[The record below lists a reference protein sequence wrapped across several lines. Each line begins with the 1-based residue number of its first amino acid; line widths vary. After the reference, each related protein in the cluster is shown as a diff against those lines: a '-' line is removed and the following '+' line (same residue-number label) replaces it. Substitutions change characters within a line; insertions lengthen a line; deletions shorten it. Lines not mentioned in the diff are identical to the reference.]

1 VKFESQP
8 QLSEEELKN
17 LGERTKGDADFV
29 KGGAEYVNS
38 ESGPRLSVTDEQI
51 EQARMEM
58 EADFASRP
66 EVAVANSPEVQE
78 KFNDVSE
85 VERKATELDAVV
97 PFVEENNP
105 ELGKKLEGMRDE
117 LDSEAK
123 KSEHELEMAKLK
135 AEIGEL
141 NGVVQKSETMS
152 RFGHEHGFNKDETYA
167 FVENRI
173 LENEKRIK
181 ELEQNKNL
189 LQQEAK
195 RMERYNEIT
204 RLKQEIDELNKIVQK
219 SEAMQRFGQEHGFN
233 KDETYRFIEERILE
247 NERKI
252 RELEGGSG
260 ESKEKTATTGES
272 EETPENTGKEEQTEE
287 KEESGKED
295 DEEGKIEKERI
306 VPLPQEAEKTL
317 VESFKEARGEKSWWG
332 WVKERAKG
340 VATFGFWEFHQAER
354 FRRNKKKT
362 SKEIAEAGEKIRKT
376 ENLSLEDALEEA
388 ETMRMMAE
396 GADVTNP
403 ESADYENYSRIISG
417 HKIEENNKRIDAIV
431 AESSNTLQER
441 MAKYRDEFGKV
452 VSADERIM
460 AGFEGSLRN
469 SLLELQNGQKESDAK
484 EFNKIIKDR
493 LDPNYWRR
501 YVYGALEAVLGIWG
515 SKVMITKIAASKWW
529 LGKKAV
535 DIGMEASQST
545 AEETVSTAAETVAE
559 SDQIPMHDHIWGTA
573 KEWLN
578 QHGISNP
585 TNKEVMDLSKQIAT
599 ENNIGVKEWGIP
611 GNPLD
616 TNMQQGHMLKFGGAS
631 KILMAI
637 RIARGIASIM

>member
-1 VKFESQP
+1 MVKFESQP
-8 QLSEEELKN
+8 QLSEEELQKMA
-17 LGERTKGDADFV
+17 ERDVSNADLV
-29 KGGAEYVNS
+29 KGGAKYTNAEA
-38 ESGPRLSVTDEQI
+38 GPRLNVTGEQI

-58 EADFASRP
+58 EMEMEADFAENP
-66 EVAVANSPEVQE
+66 EIAVAENPEVQE
-78 KFNDVSE
+78 KFSKVSDA
-85 VERKATELDAVV
+85 ERKATQLDTVL
-97 PFVEENNP
+97 PFIEENNP
-105 ELGKKLEGMRDE
+105 ELGKDVKDMRNNLE
-117 LDSEAK
+117 SEVK
-123 KSEHELEMAKLK
+123 DGEHDLEIARLN
-135 AEIGEL
+135 AEIKEL

-152 RFGHEHGFNKDETYA
+152 RFGNEHGFNKDETYA
-167 FVENRI
+167 FVENRV
-173 LENEKRIK
+173 LENEKRIR
-181 ELEQNKNL
+181 ELEENKNL
-189 LQQEAK
+189 LELEAK
-195 RMERYNEIT
+195 KAERYNEIAS
-204 RLKQEIDELNKIVQK
+204 LKAEIDELNKIVQK

-233 KDETYRFIEERILE
+233 KEETYRFIEERILE

-252 RELEGGSG
+252 RELEGSNDEGVKETETVE
-260 ESKEKTATTGES
+260 ESKEEVS
-272 EETPENTGKEEQTEE
+272 
-287 KEESGKED
+287 
-295 DEEGKIEKERI
+295 II
-306 VPLPQEAEKTL
+306 PLPQEAEKAL
-317 VESFKEARGEKSWWG
+317 VESYENARGKKSWWG
-332 WVKERAKG
+332 WVKERVKG

-362 SKEIAEAGEKIRKT
+362 SKEIAEAGESIRKT

-388 ETMRMMAE
+388 EMMRVMAE
-396 GADVTNP
+396 GTDVANP

-431 AESSNTLQER
+431 AESSATLQGR
-441 MAKYRDEFGKV
+441 MAKYKDEFGKV

-460 AGFEGSLRN
+460 AGFEATLRN

-501 YVYGALEAVLGIWG
+501 YVYGALETVLGIWG
-515 SKVMITKIAASKWW
+515 AKIMITNIAASKWW

-535 DIGMEASQST
+535 DIGLEAGQGT
-545 AEETVSTAAETVAE
+545 AEQSVSEIASTAAEAITE

-573 KEWLN
+573 KEWLK

-585 TNKEVMDLSKQIAT
+585 TNKEVMDLSKQIVT
-599 ENNIGVKEWGIP
+599 DSNIGVKEWGIS

-616 TNMQQGHMLKFGGAS
+616 THMQQGHLLKFGGAS

>member
-1 VKFESQP
+1 MKFESQP
-8 QLSEEELKN
+8 QLSEEELQKMA
-17 LGERTKGDADFV
+17 ERDVSNADLV
-29 KGGAEYVNS
+29 KGGAKYTNAEA
-38 ESGPRLSVTDEQI
+38 GPRLHVTDEQI

-58 EADFASRP
+58 EADFAENP
-66 EVAVANSPEVQE
+66 EIAVAENPEVQE
-78 KFNDVSE
+78 KFSE
-85 VERKATELDAVV
+85 VSDAERKATQLDTVL

-105 ELGKKLEGMRDE
+105 ELGKEVEGMRNNLE
-117 LDSEAK
+117 SEAK
-123 KSEHELEMAKLK
+123 AGEHDLEIARLK
-135 AEIGEL
+135 AEIKEL

-152 RFGHEHGFNKDETYA
+152 RFGNEHGFDKDETYA
-167 FVENRI
+167 FVENRV
-173 LENEKRIK
+173 LENEKRIR
-181 ELEQNKNL
+181 ELEENKNL
-189 LQQEAK
+189 LELEAK
-195 RMERYNEIT
+195 KAERYNEIAS
-204 RLKQEIDELNKIVQK
+204 LKAEIDELNKIVQK

-233 KDETYRFIEERILE
+233 KEETYRFIEERILE

-252 RELEGGSG
+252 RELEGSNDEGVKETETVE
-260 ESKEKTATTGES
+260 ESKEEVS
-272 EETPENTGKEEQTEE
+272 
-287 KEESGKED
+287 
-295 DEEGKIEKERI
+295 II
-306 VPLPQEAEKTL
+306 PLPQEAEKAL
-317 VESFKEARGEKSWWG
+317 VESYENARGKKSWWG
-332 WVKERAKG
+332 WVKERVKG

-362 SKEIAEAGEKIRKT
+362 SKEIAEAGESIGKT

-388 ETMRMMAE
+388 EMMRVMAE
-396 GADVTNP
+396 GTDVANP

-431 AESSNTLQER
+431 ADSSATLQDR
-441 MAKYRDEFGKV
+441 MAKYKDEFGKV

-460 AGFEGSLRN
+460 AGFEATLRN

-493 LDPNYWRR
+493 LDPHYWRR
-501 YVYGALEAVLGIWG
+501 YVYGALETVLGIWG
-515 SKVMITKIAASKWW
+515 AKVMITKIAASEWW
-529 LGKKAV
+529 FGKKAV
-535 DIGMEASQST
+535 DIGMEAGQGT
-545 AEETVSTAAETVAE
+545 AEQ

-573 KEWLN
+573 KEWLK

-599 ENNIGVKEWGIP
+599 DNNIGVKEWGIP

-616 TNMQQGHMLKFGGAS
+616 THMQQGHLLKFGGTS